1 VVGQLQTRLLAGRY
15 RLEELLGGTDAEVY
29 RAIDEQ
35 LGRTVA
41 VKIARSGSS
50 GFEPERFANEMRVL
64 AGLRHPGLVTL
75 YDAGTA
81 DDGAPYLVMQY
92 VAGVTLAARL
102 RDGLPAAE
110 EVRRIGAALAG
121 ALDHLHADGIVHR
134 DIKPANVLIS
144 DDGEVYLA
152 DLGIARAR
160 DTAGLTDT
168 GLVVGTPA
176 YLAPE
181 QVAGR
186 TVGPACDLYAL
197 GLVLLECFTG
207 RREYQGTPVEAAMA
221 RLSRQ
226 PVIPAGLPAY
236 WRRLLAE
243 LTALRPAARPTARQ
257 VAERLVEEPTI
268 RDLRIVPPPR
278 RRRRRLATLAVG
290 TAALGL
296 AVLATAWPDVEPAP
310 PAPPVKVGQPAPT
323 TAPAPAPRTSTSP
336 AAGTTTEAVTVR
348 TSVRPTATGG
358 GPGKERHGSN
368 KHGSGE
374 DGNRDG
380 G

>member
-1 VVGQLQTRLLAGRY
+1 MVGQLQTRLLAGRY

-207 RREYQGTPVEAAMA
+207 RREYQGTPAA
-221 RLSRQ
+221 
-226 PVIPAGLPAY
+226 PPPPAGHAGGGHGRPGPGRA
-236 WRRLLAE
+236 RHRLARCG
-243 LTALRPAARPTARQ
+243 AGAARTARQ
-257 VAERLVEEPTI
+257 GWPAGADDGARARPADEHVTGGRDDHGGGHGTDQRQADCDRWRARQGAPRIEQARI
-268 RDLRIVPPPR
+268 RGGRQPR
-278 RRRRRLATLAVG
+278 RRLGLGRRVREPSARCRTMTCVRRPGGPHAVEHAERAVPPGAVG
-290 TAALGL
+290 AFHP
-296 AVLATAWPDVEPAP
+296 VLS
-310 PAPPVKVGQPAPT
+310 G
-323 TAPAPAPRTSTSP
+323 R
-336 AAGTTTEAVTVR
+336 
-348 TSVRPTATGG
+348 RPSRDLERGG
-358 GPGKERHGSN
+358 
-368 KHGSGE
+368 
-374 DGNRDG
+374 
-380 G
+380 